1 MQGMNISIPNPLK
14 KFVNQQIS
22 SGRYSSVSEYV
33 RELIRQD
40 EKRRAQEKLE
50 AMLLEGVRSGDA
62 TLMTNEDWKEIRETA
77 MAKIKARRLKKV

>member
-22 SGRYSSVSEYV
+22 TGRYSSVSEYM

-40 EKRRAQEKLE
+40 EKCKAQEKLE
-50 AMLLEGVRSGDA
+50 AILLEGVRSGDA
-62 TLMTNEDWKEIRETA
+62 TPMTREDWKEIREAA
-77 MAKIKARRLKKV
+77 MARIKARKSK